1 MQKKIKW
8 GIMGPGRIAHK
19 FVQSLKCSEAAEIT
33 AVGSRSIA
41 RAAEFAKEYGIS
53 RAYGSYADLAA
64 DQDIDIV
71 YIATPHPAHFECAL
85 LCLNAGKAVLCEKPF
100 TLNAPKPKCSSEQPE
115 PRNYF

>member
-19 FVQSLKCSEAAEIT
+19 FEQSLKCSEAAEIT

-71 YIATPHPAHFECAL
+71 YVATPHPAHFACAM
-85 LCLNAGKAVLCEKPF
+85 LCLNAGGIPTREEAF
-100 TLNAPKPKCSSEQPE
+100 
-115 PRNYF
+115 